1 MQITVARAKLSEAL
15 MELTPLA
22 GKNKVLT
29 MLNNVKF
36 VTKGNRIRLQT
47 TDAET
52 AIRKYI
58 DADSIDQEGS
68 FLVDCAG
75 LNAFVNK
82 TKGDTLTLILEDTTL
97 TVKHAKGKAE
107 FQTLPA
113 DDFVEP
119 KQDDDM
125 AEVTLP
131 ASSFAR
137 LITIARNFV
146 GNDDLRPQMK
156 PIRAIIE
163 GGKLTLCATDTR
175 KMFVD
180 SIMLGPDAPVMQWYI
195 EQSVFGAIISA
206 CRNQDDV
213 VVKVSDKN
221 ASYRIGAT
229 TIFTQQTKGNYPDFN
244 RVIPQNHVIDVV
256 CDKSDIVDAIQRA
269 ILFTENVGLLKV
281 SAAPMTMDI
290 RADNLTKLSKAAE
303 TLPCIA
309 SSEISFGANA
319 PILLECVKACA
330 DNDVK
335 MELNDASRPI
345 VFKDSS
351 NPDRTVLCM
360 PMSLMNPQ

>member
-1 MQITVARAKLSEAL
+1 MQITVSRAKLSEAL

-29 MLNNVKF
+29 ILNNVKF

-52 AIRKYI
+52 AIRKYV
-58 DADSIDQEGS
+58 DADSIDNEGS
-68 FLVDCAG
+68 FLVDCAS

-82 TKGDTLTLILEDTTL
+82 TKSDTLMLILEGTTL

-119 KQDDDM
+119 KQDDSM
-125 AEVTLP
+125 AEVTIP
-131 ASSFAR
+131 ASNFAR
-137 LITIARNFV
+137 LIAIARNFT
-146 GNDDLRPQMK
+146 GGDDLRPQMK

-163 GGKLTLCATDTR
+163 GSKLTLCATDTR

-180 SIMLGPDAPVMQWYI
+180 SIMLGSDAPEMQWYI
-195 EQSVFGAIISA
+195 EQSVFSSIVAA
-206 CRNQDDV
+206 CKNQDDV

-221 ASYRIGAT
+221 ASYRIGTT
-229 TIFTQQTKGNYPDFN
+229 TIFSQQTKGKYPDFK
-244 RVIPQNHVIDVV
+244 RVIPQSHAIDVV
-256 CDKSDIVDAIQRA
+256 CDKSDVVDAIQRA
-269 ILFTENVGLLKV
+269 ILFTENVGLIKV
-281 SAAPMTMDI
+281 SASPLAMDI
-290 RADNLTKLSKAAE
+290 QADNLTKLSKAAE
-303 TLPCIA
+303 TLSCTANADIT
-309 SSEISFGANA
+309 FGANA
-319 PILLECVKACA
+319 SILLECVKACA
-330 DNDVK
+330 ANDVA

-360 PMSLMNPQ
+360 PMSLVNPQ